1 MSNCLRTLCLGT
13 CLLLTSRFFAQ
24 PGIALPVLNQ
34 VSVGATVQPAVSLTG
49 FSNLA
54 SAQFVVTWNPQVLDF
69 QGVQGFNL
77 PGLDE
82 SDFGLAETAQGILR
96 FGWAGSG
103 VGASISNGTPLFN
116 IRLRVIGTNL
126 SGSALQITES
136 SPTAFELIQ
145 IENGQFVPYGLSQTQ
160 VLAGFVAVGYTVAD
174 AEPNVAAALPLTVSP
189 NPFHEFST
197 VGFHLEA
204 PSDIAITL
212 CDVAGRLLHTE
223 QRQLAAGPQYIEVA
237 ASQFPASGTYFLT
250 VRTPVQSCT
259 KSLFFL

>member
-13 CLLLTSRFFAQ
+13 CLLLTSRFLAQ
-24 PGIALPVLNQ
+24 PGLALPVLNQ
-34 VSVGATVQPAVSLTG
+34 VAVGADVQPAVSVTG

-77 PGLDE
+77 PDLDE
-82 SDFGLAETAQGILR
+82 SDFGLAETAQGTLR

-103 VGASISNGTPLFN
+103 AGAAVSNGAPLFQIRFRVVGA
-116 IRLRVIGTNL
+116 NL

-145 IENGQFVPYGLSQTQ
+145 VENGQFVPYGLSQTQ

-174 AEPNVAAALPLTVSP
+174 AEPKAAAALPLRVLP
-189 NPFHEFST
+189 NPFHDVSAAVFQ
-197 VGFHLEA
+197 LADAAEA
-204 PSDIAITL
+204 TLML
-212 CDVAGRLLHTE
+212 CDAAGRLLHTE
-223 QRQLAAGPQYIEVA
+223 RHWLSAGPQTIELA

-250 VRTPVQSCT
+250 VRTAAQSCT
-259 KSLFFL
+259 QPLFFL